1 MYKERQKSNFYSI
14 WLYFCLFLM
23 AFTIGM
29 NTNAPDIMR
38 ERISM
43 PSICGLAAMTK
54 KQSAAQQRANK
65 MHCV

>member
-1 MYKERQKSNFYSI
+1 MHKECQKSNFYSI
-14 WLYFCLFLM
+14 QLYFCLFFM

-43 PSICGLAAMTK
+43 PSMRGLAAMT
-54 KQSAAQQRANK
+54 
-65 MHCV
+65 

>member
-29 NTNAPDIMR
+29 NTNAPDIKR
-38 ERISM
+38 ERISI
-43 PSICGLAAMTK
+43 PSIRGLAAMT
-54 KQSAAQQRANK
+54 
-65 MHCV
+65 

>member
-1 MYKERQKSNFYSI
+1 MHKECQKSNFYSI
-14 WLYFCLFLM
+14 RLYFCLFFM

-43 PSICGLAAMTK
+43 PSMRGLAAMTW

-65 MHCV
+65 IHCV